1 MPDDLND
8 VVSRIAIAVAAHD
21 DPRAA
26 IKRELRAVQ
35 AATYQHT
42 INALGRTL
50 YALKGGGAV
59 IEIGG
64 VAYHVPQPVAAAM
77 AQLDRAAA
85 LHPKESNDE

>member
-35 AATYQHT
+35 AATWREAAEWVRGVIVGNAPLRQHVW
-42 INALGRTL
+42 IADSLD
-50 YALKGGGAV
+50 
-59 IEIGG
+59 
-64 VAYHVPQPVAAAM
+64 
-77 AQLDRAAA
+77 DRAAA